1 MHIDENKGAIFEI
14 VRCLPEEII
23 NAVDL
28 YCKRSSFQD
37 LFEIRLRTC
46 GYQTLETAHTSY
58 IVSSDGSYEKDPS
71 HPLFLS
77 EKKMEETVFRICRG
91 SVYAHYD
98 ELKKGYISRDGIR
111 IGVCGDGVIKDG
123 TPCGFS
129 KYTSLNIR
137 IPHHVKNSADK
148 LLEYIKNKGCDNVG
162 GILVVSPPGCGK
174 TTFLRS
180 LSSALSSGF
189 YDKNNYCK
197 KKVAIVD
204 ERGEIYQKDAFF
216 KGNADF
222 ISHIP
227 KAYSIELLTR
237 VMSPDYIVCD
247 EIGSEKEAEAI
258 CECAT
263 RGVLF
268 IASCHGRN
276 LYDIYAKKSMKKMID
291 DGIFST
297 ICELYISEGK
307 HMCSIK
313 RAVLGE
319 KQCL

>member
-14 VRCLPEEII
+14 VRCLPEKIK

-28 YCKRSSFQD
+28 YCKQSDFQD
-37 LFEIRLRTC
+37 LLEIRLRTC
-46 GYQTLETAHTSY
+46 GYQTLETSNSSY
-58 IVSSDGSYEKDPS
+58 IVSSDGNYEKNPS
-71 HPLFLS
+71 HPLFIS
-77 EKKMEETVFRICRG
+77 EKDLGETVFRLCQG
-91 SVYAHYD
+91 SVYAHSE
-98 ELKKGYISRDGIR
+98 ELKKGYISTNGIR

-129 KYTSLNIR
+129 KYKSLNIR
-137 IPHHVKNSADK
+137 IPHHIKNASGK
-148 LLEYIKNKGCDNVG
+148 LLEYIKNKGCNEVG
-162 GILVVSPPGCGK
+162 GILVVSPPGGGK

-180 LSSALSSGF
+180 ISSALSSGF
-189 YDKNNYCK
+189 YNKNNYCK

-204 ERGEIYQKDAFF
+204 ERGEIYQKDVFF

-222 ISHIP
+222 ISHMP

-263 RGVLF
+263 RGVVF

-276 LYDIYAKKSMKKMID
+276 FYDIYSKKSMKKMID

-297 ICELYISEGK
+297 ICELNVSEGK
-307 HMCSIK
+307 YMCSIK
-313 RAVLGE
+313 RAVSGE
-319 KQCL
+319 KLCL